1 MTVAAST
8 QRIPQILDL
17 IGKTPMVEIRR
28 LRGNTPDGVRLYAKL
43 EGFNPAGSVKD
54 RPAWNMVRRGLESG
68 ELCPGKTIIDSTS
81 GNTGIALAMIGAA
94 LGYPV
99 ELVMPENVSD
109 ERKRVICAY
118 GAKPIYSSG
127 LEGSDGALLLCKEL
141 HEANRDRYFKPN
153 QYYNEAN
160 PEAHYLTTG
169 PEIWHQTD
177 GRVTHFI
184 ATLGTGGTAMGT
196 GRFLKDQRRDVQIIG
211 VEPDDAF
218 HGIEGLK
225 HMASSIVPGIYHED
239 ELDVKLGISTEEA
252 YDMVHRL
259 ASEEGLMV
267 GQSSGA
273 ALVAAHRV
281 AAELDEGCVV
291 MIFCDFGD
299 RYLSTN
305 LWTGFGNL

>member
-1 MTVAAST
+1 MSEAETA
-8 QRIPQILDL
+8 QRIPQILEL
-17 IGKTPMVEIRR
+17 IGKTPMVEIQR
-28 LRGNTPDGVRLYAKL
+28 LRGDTPEHVRLFAKL
-43 EGFNPAGSVKD
+43 EGFNPGGSVKD
-54 RPAWNMVRRGLESG
+54 RPAWNMIRRGLESG
-68 ELCPGKTIIDSTS
+68 ELRPGKTIIDSTS

-99 ELVMPENVSD
+99 ELVMPENVSA
-109 ERKRVICAY
+109 ERKSVIHAY
-118 GAKPIYSSG
+118 GAKPVYSSG
-127 LEGSDGALLLCKEL
+127 LEGSDGALLLCRKL
-141 HEANRDRYFKPN
+141 HEADPERYFKPN

-169 PEIWHQTD
+169 PEIWNQTE
-177 GRVTHFI
+177 GRITHFV

-196 GRFLKDQRRDVQIIG
+196 GRFLKDQNPEVQVIG

-225 HMASSIVPGIYHED
+225 HMESSIVPGIYHEG
-239 ELDVKLGISTEEA
+239 ELDVKLGVSTEAA

-259 ASEEGLMV
+259 AAEEGLMV

-273 ALVAAHRV
+273 ALVAGLRV
-281 AAELDEGCVV
+281 ARQLEQACLV

-299 RYLSTN
+299 RYLTTN
-305 LWTGFGNL
+305 LWSGFDDA

>member
-1 MTVAAST
+1 MSETKTA
-8 QRIPQILDL
+8 QRIPQILEL
-17 IGKTPMVEIRR
+17 IGRTPMLEIRR
-28 LRGNTPDGVRLYAKL
+28 LRGDTPEHVRLFAKL
-43 EGFNPAGSVKD
+43 EGYNPGGSVKD
-54 RPAWNMVRRGLESG
+54 RPAWNMIRRGLDTG
-68 ELCPGKTIIDSTS
+68 ELRPGKTIIDSTS

-99 ELVMPENVSD
+99 ELVMPENVSA
-109 ERKRVICAY
+109 ERKSVIRAY

-127 LEGSDGALLLCKEL
+127 LEGSDGALLLCREL
-141 HEANRDRYFKPN
+141 HEANPERYFKPN

-169 PEIWHQTD
+169 PEIWNQTD
-177 GRVTHFI
+177 GRITHLV

-196 GRFLKDQRRDVQIIG
+196 GRYLKDQNREVQVIG

-225 HMASSIVPGIYHED
+225 HMESSIVPGIYHEE
-239 ELDVKLGISTEEA
+239 ELDVKLGVSTEAA
-252 YDMVHRL
+252 YDIVHRL
-259 ASEEGLMV
+259 AAEEGLMV

-273 ALVAAHRV
+273 ALVAGLRV
-281 AAELDEGCVV
+281 AQRLEQGCIV

-299 RYLSTN
+299 RYLTTN
-305 LWTGFGNL
+305 LWSGFGDA